1 MRGGVTSVECAL
13 CVSIRESLMQ
23 SGVVSIYFMTKK
35 KKNQKTYLRDI

>member
-1 MRGGVTSVECAL
+1 MRGGVTSVECVL

-35 KKNQKTYLRDI
+35 KKRKTYLRDI